1 MSPSFKEYQGSSVLI
16 TGGLGFI
23 GSNLARRLIEIG
35 GIKVFIVD
43 ALLPGHGGNPHN
55 IHDIRNQVTVYT
67 ANLRSLQLEPE
78 DPRLREQKAEGC
90 RTSLRSVPRY
100 RDW

>member
-1 MSPSFKEYQGSSVLI
+1 MSTKSFKEYQGSSVLI

-43 ALLPGHGGNPHN
+43 ALLRQKLWETETS
-55 IHDIRNQVTVYT
+55 ISISLWRLERF
-67 ANLRSLQLEPE
+67 LRHTNCGQAH
-78 DPRLREQKAEGC
+78 K
-90 RTSLRSVPRY
+90 
-100 RDW
+100 